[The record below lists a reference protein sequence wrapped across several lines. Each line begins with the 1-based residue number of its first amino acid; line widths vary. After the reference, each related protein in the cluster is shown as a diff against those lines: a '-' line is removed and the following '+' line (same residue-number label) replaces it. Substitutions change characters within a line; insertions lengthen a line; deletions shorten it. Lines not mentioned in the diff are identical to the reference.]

1 MKSTYSMNWR
11 KPQLMFFS
19 ILAATFLFFTITQ
32 AQEKG
37 SQVAGSSHP
46 APTSQP
52 AAAVQTRAQV
62 MILGAYHFD
71 NPNLDYVKSNVD
83 DHLSVKRQAEIAE
96 VVALLAKFKPT
107 KIALEAVDG
116 VSAIHKNYTAYLNGT
131 YTLKA
136 DERDQ
141 LGMRLAKQLG
151 HKRIYAIDHKLDMD
165 FGAVMAAAQQSND
178 QVFLSTFQKAMGEI
192 EELQKRQSTMTVR
205 EILCVHNA
213 TSNVAR
219 AGNLY
224 LQLAR
229 VRGGE
234 TFVGADVLAGWYQRN
249 FRIFA
254 NLARVIDSPED
265 RLLVIYGAGHS
276 AILQSLVQ
284 SSPDLQFVDAGDYL
298 NRR

>member
-1 MKSTYSMNWR
+1 MKSTYSMIRR
-11 KPQLMFFS
+11 KPQLMFLS
-19 ILAATFLFFTITQ
+19 ILAATLLLFTITQ

-37 SQVAGSSHP
+37 SQIAGSTHTAP
-46 APTSQP
+46 ANQP
-52 AAAVQTRAQV
+52 AAAQPRAQV

-116 VSAIHKNYTAYLNGT
+116 VSAIHKNYTAYLNGA

-151 HKRIYAIDHKLDMD
+151 HKRIYAIDHQLDMD
-165 FGAVMAAAQQSND
+165 FGAVMAAAQQSSD
-178 QVFLSTFQKAMGEI
+178 HVFLNTFQKAMGEI

-205 EILCVHNA
+205 EILCVHNDP
-213 TSNVAR
+213 SNVAR

-229 VRGGE
+229 VRSGE

-254 NLARVIDSPED
+254 NLTRVIDSPED
-265 RLLVIYGAGHS
+265 RVLVIYGAGHS

-284 SSPDLQFVDAGDYL
+284 SSPNLQFVDASDYL